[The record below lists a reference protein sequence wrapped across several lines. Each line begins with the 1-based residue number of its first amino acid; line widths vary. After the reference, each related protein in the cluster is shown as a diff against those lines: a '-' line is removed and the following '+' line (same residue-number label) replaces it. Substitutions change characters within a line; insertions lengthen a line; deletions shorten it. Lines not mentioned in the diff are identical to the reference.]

1 MVLAEWPTAF
11 REEALSLEVLLA
23 AGTVEALTVVVVVQ
37 GLHPLVAGLDGEP
50 AGEALGREQFV
61 PVGFAVGIALL
72 QEERAVAEQFAAVGT
87 LEALR
92 VELLPDGVQT
102 ITLHSGVALAADG
115 GQELFEAVFTVQVT
129 LFLHESNVSQRAF
142 AVAVVADKVVR
153 TPDATEGGDEGTSDL
168 LTAAATQWNT
178 ATGGHGLVHNTTTTS
193 WGGGRT
199 GSPSLVEY
207 AGTLLSWHSSRGG
220 YNRDRSWSDHR
231 WVDRR
236 LGSRS
241 CNHRSCNHR
250 SWSRSMT
257 GDGSGEGSWYT
268 AGYRWEGRWQLNLG
282 QVARRQRTAE
292 WFRNNV
298 ALVVGGVRGLRA
310 TVQIGMG
317 VEGCG
322 DGLDSRLLSGFGD
335 RDRDHSVGAGW
346 WTLES
351 RQPSVDVAVQF
362 VVQVE
367 ISLVL

>member
-92 VELLPDGVQT
+92 VELLADGVQT

-129 LFLHESNVSQRAF
+129 LFLHESNVSQWAF
-142 AVAVVADKVVR
+142 AVAVVADEVVR
-153 TPDATEGGDEGTSDL
+153 TPDATEGGNEGTSDL

-207 AGTLLSWHSSRGG
+207 AGTCTSTRSISIFALTAQNIAVTAGVTEACDAVIGG
-220 YNRDRSWSDHR
+220 SAS
-231 WVDRR
+231 VG
-236 LGSRS
+236 GSRWHCCRCWGS
-241 CNHRSCNHR
+241 CRLRRS
-250 SWSRSMT
+250 
-257 GDGSGEGSWYT
+257 Y
-268 AGYRWEGRWQLNLG
+268 
-282 QVARRQRTAE
+282 
-292 WFRNNV
+292 
-298 ALVVGGVRGLRA
+298 
-310 TVQIGMG
+310 
-317 VEGCG
+317 
-322 DGLDSRLLSGFGD
+322 FGD
-335 RDRDHSVGAGW
+335 WVSIGGERW
-346 WTLES
+346 
-351 RQPSVDVAVQF
+351 
-362 VVQVE
+362 
-367 ISLVL
+367 